1 MGVTIEQYRARIG
14 AHNNVRI
21 KTDSTPLER
30 NFYDTML
37 MLFQLVITIMILI
50 ILMRIFYLS
59 VLLYLPTKRLTEQ
72 YESLSQ
78 VMVSFTQMSCY
89 NVYVPLLLRMA
100 NDVEENPGPTVYDVV
115 DPNKTICAEFS
126 QGNVKKF
133 RQNAGKQCVA
143 MSLTAIIHHQIT
155 NINVWDSSLLN
166 IILCA
171 GNSLYTCISNSINK
185 TFLLLTDVPEMV
197 SVSDRMYFLQYSDPF
212 AGDLFM
218 TTNNL
223 PYYSL
228 KNALNNLFLDSQLN
242 AARPHIQGGPDIKV
256 SRRLRGIRRLTFNS
270 LVRPNDVGR

>member
-1 MGVTIEQYRARIG
+1 M
-14 AHNNVRI
+14 
-21 KTDSTPLER
+21 
-30 NFYDTML
+30 
-37 MLFQLVITIMILI
+37 
-50 ILMRIFYLS
+50 
-59 VLLYLPTKRLTEQ
+59 
-72 YESLSQ
+72 SLS
-78 VMVSFTQMSCY
+78 
-89 NVYVPLLLRMA
+89 
-100 NDVEENPGPTVYDVV
+100 
-115 DPNKTICAEFS
+115 
-126 QGNVKKF
+126 
-133 RQNAGKQCVA
+133 
-143 MSLTAIIHHQIT
+143 AIIHHQIT

-185 TFLLLTDVPEMV
+185 TLLLLTDVLEMV
-197 SVSDRMYFLQYSDPF
+197 SVSDRMYFLKYSDPF

-256 SRRLRGIRRLTFNS
+256 SRRLRGICRLTFNS